1 MFDMKNISIRT
12 SRSLGAAVKARRLE
26 VGWSQA
32 ELAKKLGTQ
41 RQWVLRLEAGSEGAE
56 LGLVLKAVAALGLD
70 LTVGNEPRGKG
81 SQVAPAANLDEVFAR
96 LKRPASR

>member
-1 MFDMKNISIRT
+1 MFVMKNISVRT

-26 VGWSQA
+26 LGWSQA

-56 LGLVLKAVAALGLD
+56 LGLVLKAFAALGLN
-70 LTVGNEPRGKG
+70 LTAGNEPRKTG